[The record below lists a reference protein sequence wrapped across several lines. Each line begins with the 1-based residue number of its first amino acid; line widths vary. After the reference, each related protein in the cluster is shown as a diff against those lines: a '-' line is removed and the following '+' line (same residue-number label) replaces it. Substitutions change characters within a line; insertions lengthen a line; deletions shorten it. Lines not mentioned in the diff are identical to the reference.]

1 MLHRQTTQNTPKSAP
16 NNDSIESS
24 KCLADLTSAN
34 SRARLKFKTGFVGV
48 NVMSL
53 LKNRILARL
62 KCRFYMQLPDKWQ
75 PGSGDVKTLLDLL
88 APIHVVVATRRSVVV
103 DGLVIPSRTTLRKK
117 RCAIDKAVEEMYGS
131 KMASNRLPEL
141 CELAVNEAGIYTV
154 TERYAHDENL
164 QTFFL
169 SVPRVPI
176 IDSRLQ
182 LLQFLPELETRCKQF
197 LYQTTDKIMQPR
209 IPMSL
214 IGFRFEVRA
223 ELSNPYFEPDYQKTL
238 NNCEGIERPLEN
250 CLVGTVICHSQK
262 SATLNVSKLFYKK
275 PTLKNVVTFGD
286 LCFLSQMRKNWALV
300 TVVHPFFRLHPNVST
315 SHFPP
320 SYYVAEVLKRTVG
333 IKSFRSYCC
342 TRKLLSIEYDDDAEE
357 IWREVSKAVGA
368 TR

>member
-1 MLHRQTTQNTPKSAP
+1 
-16 NNDSIESS
+16 
-24 KCLADLTSAN
+24 
-34 SRARLKFKTGFVGV
+34 
-48 NVMSL
+48 
-53 LKNRILARL
+53 
-62 KCRFYMQLPDKWQ
+62 MQLPDKWQ
-75 PGSGDVKTLLDLL
+75 PGSENVKTLLDLL
-88 APIHVVVATRRSVVV
+88 VPIHVVVATRHSVVV
-103 DGLVIPSRTTLRKK
+103 DGLAIPSRTTLRKK
-117 RCAIDKAVEEMYGS
+117 RYAIDKAVEGVYGS
-131 KMASNRLPEL
+131 KMASNLLSEL

-182 LLQFLPELETRCKQF
+182 LLQFLPELETRYKQF
-197 LYQTTDKIMQPR
+197 LYQTADKIMEPR

-214 IGFRFEVRA
+214 IGFRFAVRA
-223 ELSNPYFEPDYQKTL
+223 EPSNPYFEPDYQKTL
-238 NNCEGIERPLEN
+238 NDCEGIERPLD

-286 LCFLSQMRKNWALV
+286 LCFLSQMRKNWALT

-320 SYYVAEVLKRTVG
+320 SYYVAEVFQRTVG

-342 TRKLLSIEYDDDAEE
+342 TRKLLSTEYNDDEEE
-357 IWREVSKAVGA
+357 IWREVSKAIGA